1 MSDRELREAV
11 EEALDWEPVINAK
24 RIGVSAK
31 DGVVTLTGHADS
43 FPQKREAERVAGL
56 VPGVRAVACELQI
69 ASPTQ
74 YEIGDE
80 ELARK
85 ASNAIA
91 WNTMLSKG
99 TIQVWVDKG
108 RVTLEGTLES
118 REQRKSAEESIRCLE
133 GVTDVNN
140 HIVVT
145 PGVNRIAVRT
155 QIESALLR
163 NAKLDANNIT
173 VEVRSGRVLLKGT
186 VHSWVERDEAERAA
200 WGVPGVSDVENLV
213 IVNPVSCLAAH

>member
-31 DGVVTLTGHADS
+31 DGVVTLTGHVDS
-43 FPQKREAERVAGL
+43 FPQKREAEKVAGM
-56 VPGVRAVACELQI
+56 VSGVRAVACELQI
-69 ASPTQ
+69 ASPPQ
-74 YEIGDE
+74 YEVSDE

-91 WNTMLSKG
+91 WNTMLPKG

-118 REQRKSAEESIRCLE
+118 QEQRKSAEQCIRCLE

-140 HIVVT
+140 HIVIK
-145 PGVNRIAVRT
+145 PGVNRIAVKT

-173 VEVRSGRVLLKGT
+173 VEVRLGRVILKGT

-200 WGVPGVSDVENLV
+200 WSVTGVSDVENLV
-213 IVNPVSCLAAH
+213 IVNPVSCPAVH

>member
-31 DGVVTLTGHADS
+31 DGVVTLTGHVDS

-56 VPGVRAVACELQI
+56 VAGVRAVACELQI
-69 ASPTQ
+69 ASAP
-74 YEIGDE
+74 EHELSDE

-91 WNTMLSKG
+91 WNTLLPKG
-99 TIQVWVDKG
+99 SIQVWVDRG

-118 REQRKSAEESIRCLE
+118 REQRKSAEESIRCLA

-140 HIVVT
+140 HIVVQ
-145 PGVNRIAVRT
+145 PGVNRIAVKA

-163 NAKLDANNIT
+163 NARLDANNLT
-173 VEVRSGRVLLKGT
+173 VEIRSGRVILKGT

-213 IVNPVSCLAAH
+213 IVNPVSCMATH